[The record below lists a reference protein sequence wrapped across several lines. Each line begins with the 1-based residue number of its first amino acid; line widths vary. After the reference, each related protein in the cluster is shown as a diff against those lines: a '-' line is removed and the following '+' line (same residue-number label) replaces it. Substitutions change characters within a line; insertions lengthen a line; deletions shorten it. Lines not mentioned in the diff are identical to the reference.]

1 MPRGLFS
8 FVCSSSEIVTRWTG
22 DKGLVIF
29 MIPMLSA
36 ALPDTMTYVEPFI
49 VNQKILPRPE
59 LVLEYD
65 VTLGEFG
72 LMLKRVDNYHY
83 TIIIQ
88 DATAQS
94 STQNGHL

>member
-49 VNQKILPRPE
+49 VKTCE
-59 LVLEYD
+59 
-65 VTLGEFG
+65 
-72 LMLKRVDNYHY
+72 
-83 TIIIQ
+83 
-88 DATAQS
+88 
-94 STQNGHL
+94 